1 MAPAGP
7 RAAEIPPTRR
17 WPSSGGRGAMPVQ
30 RVDAFRVAFD
40 LEYAERLSDA
50 EWAAVLA
57 SNEWHILTAEN
68 ADLLGPVMARF
79 ADRLGA
85 TQAQTL
91 PARPIPEGPFSVIG
105 KPAPRLHGFGHVTGF
120 GQYS

>member
-1 MAPAGP
+1 MA
-7 RAAEIPPTRR
+7 
-17 WPSSGGRGAMPVQ
+17 VQ

-40 LEYAERLSDA
+40 LEYAAGLSDA

-68 ADLLGPVMARF
+68 ADLLGPVTARF
-79 ADRLGA
+79 ADKLIA
-85 TQAQTL
+85 AQPATL
-91 PARPIPEGPFSVIG
+91 PVRPIPEGPFSVIG

-120 GQYS
+120 GQYSEHMTQPGMLFMRTDRKSVV